1 MVDCQ
6 INKVFLL
13 VFLLCSMG
21 VNARQVSVSSAS
33 AINNGSWQA
42 GDTLVMQDGVWTDQK
57 ISITATG
64 TVSEPVVLR
73 AATAG
78 GVHLTGSSQLT
89 VNGVWVEVN
98 GLVFEGTYTGK
109 SHAITFAKGTRN
121 CRLTE
126 TVIRGY
132 SPADPTVDTKW
143 VSLYGQ
149 GHQVDHCLFEN
160 KTNMGTLLVVWLET
174 DIVPA
179 HRIDN
184 NIFGYRTA
192 NMDENGKELN
202 GQEIIRIGDS
212 STSMQ
217 QAACIVEDN
226 WFKQC
231 DGEIEVVSNKSC
243 GNTYR
248 HNTFFA
254 CAGMLTLRHG
264 NGCIVE
270 ENCFYGTQK
279 AGSGGVRVIGEDHV
293 VRGNYM
299 QDLAGNNYRAAICL
313 VRGKANSALNE
324 YFQVKN
330 ATIEGNIMVN
340 CKEAFSVNYHSAI
353 GCTLPPVNT
362 RIADNIIY
370 NDADHKSNYC
380 VSIADTTAVEIEWE
394 DNRANQGKYKNT
406 TASALGIL
414 SCTAADAECPL
425 LLKTEEEVGPRWM
438 HRDTSTENNYAE
450 IPFAA
455 KQHDIQMGIFT
466 LCIRNG
472 QKFLKITR

>member
-1 MVDCQ
+1 
-6 INKVFLL
+6 
-13 VFLLCSMG
+13 MG
-21 VNARQVSVSSAS
+21 IHARQVSVSSAS
-33 AINNGSWQA
+33 AIKNGNWQA

-64 TVSEPVVLR
+64 TATEPVVLR

-78 GVHLTGSSQLT
+78 GVHLTGTSQLT
-89 VNGVWVEVN
+89 VNGACVEVN
-98 GLVFEGTYTGK
+98 GLLFEGTYTGK
-109 SHAITFAKGTRN
+109 SHAITFAKGSRN

-149 GHQVDHCLFEN
+149 GHRVDHCLFEN
-160 KTNMGTLLVVWLET
+160 KTNIGTLLVVWLET

-179 HRIDN
+179 HQIDN
-184 NIFGYRTA
+184 NLFGYRLA
-192 NMDENGKELN
+192 NLDESGKERN

-231 DGEIEVVSNKSC
+231 DGEIETISNKSC
-243 GNTYR
+243 GNIYR
-248 HNTFFA
+248 RNTFYA

-264 NGCIVE
+264 NGCTIE
-270 ENCFYGTQK
+270 ENAFLGTQK
-279 AGSGGVRVIGEDHV
+279 AGSGGVRIIGEDHV

-299 QDLAGNNYRAAICL
+299 QDLAGNSYRAAICL

-330 ATIEGNIMVN
+330 ATIESNIMVN
-340 CKEAFSVNYHSAI
+340 CKEAFCINYHSSTD
-353 GCTLPPVNT
+353 CTMPPVST

-380 VSIADTTAVEIEWE
+380 VKIADTAGVEIKWE
-394 DNRANQGKYKNT
+394 NNYANQGKYKNT
-406 TASALGIL
+406 TAAALGFL
-414 SCTAADAECPL
+414 TCTAADAVCPL
-425 LLKTEEEVGPRWM
+425 SLKTEEEVGPRWM
-438 HRDTSTENNYAE
+438 HRDTSTETKYVDILSAVGH
-450 IPFAA
+450 
-455 KQHDIQMGIFT
+455 HDIQMGIFT

-472 QKFLKITR
+472 QKFLKMNK